1 MTMRGEITDVDG
13 TGDVAVVTV
22 RVIGSNGRGNHV
34 TATVMV
40 LVPANDGRAD
50 GVTS

>member
-22 RVIGSNGRGNHV
+22 RVIGSNSRGNHV

-40 LVPANDGRAD
+40 ECPRAT
-50 GVTS
+50 GEPTE